1 MSYGSQHITAQI
13 LSDLEEINETSAAD
27 LEEIVNKPLVI
38 TGASGFV
45 GTWLTLSWVA
55 AHKKFSG
62 RGQLL
67 ITSRNPQSLI
77 PLVKVIDP
85 RSPVSAVASDIRNL
99 HIPSDFRNGNLI
111 HAATPAS
118 AALNSSD
125 PAAMLKV
132 IIEGQERVLA
142 EAIRMNSKVLFL
154 SSGAVYGRQPLEVE
168 RLTETWEGA
177 PPISDSNS
185 AYHEGKRVAE
195 LMGNIAATKQG
206 LHFVTAR
213 LFAFIAPFL
222 PLDAHF
228 AAGNFIRDALTSTEI
243 NIQSGGGSLR
253 SYLYA
258 TDLCKSLWA
267 LTTRGLNM
275 NAYNVGSDREVS
287 ITDLANAVALIGNPS
302 IVIQQHGVNTVSNT
316 TRYVPSVNKIEQGLG
331 MKNTIS
337 LEDCISRTIKWY
349 FQSENQHIEKM
360 EK

>member
-13 LSDLEEINETSAAD
+13 LSDLEEINEKSAAD

-77 PLVKVIDP
+77 PLTKVIDP
-85 RSPVSAVASDIRNL
+85 RSPVTVLTSDIRNL

-142 EAIRMNSKVLFL
+142 EAVRMNNKVLFL
-154 SSGAVYGRQPLEVE
+154 SSGAVYGRQPLDVE
-168 RLTETWEGA
+168 GLSETWEGA

-195 LMGNIAATKQG
+195 LMGNIAATKRG
-206 LHFVTAR
+206 LDFVTAR

-222 PLDAHF
+222 PLGTHF
-228 AAGNFIRDALTSTEI
+228 AAGNFIQDAVTSNQIEI
-243 NIQSGGGSLR
+243 KSGGGSIR

-258 TDLCKSLWA
+258 TDLCASLWA
-267 LTTRGLNM
+267 LQARGQTM
-275 NAYNVGSDREVS
+275 RAYNVGSDQEVS
-287 ITDLANAVALIGNPS
+287 IRNLAIEV
-302 IVIQQHGVNTVSNT
+302 VNCTNKEAQVMVNGIDTSENV
-316 TRYVPSVNKIEQGLG
+316 TRYVPSIERIRKEIGFSQSVPLEQSLLRTSTWLKETE
-331 MKNTIS
+331 MK
-337 LEDCISRTIKWY
+337 
-349 FQSENQHIEKM
+349 
-360 EK
+360 

>member
-1 MSYGSQHITAQI
+1 MSYGPQHITAQI
-13 LSDLEEINETSAAD
+13 LSDLEEINQNSGAD

-55 AHKKFSG
+55 AHKKLNG

-77 PLVKVIDP
+77 PLTKVIDP
-85 RSPVSAVASDIRNL
+85 RSPVTELASDIRNL

-132 IIEGQERVLA
+132 VIEGQERVLA
-142 EAIRMNSKVLFL
+142 EAIRMNNKVLFL
-154 SSGAVYGRQPLEVE
+154 SSGAVYGRQPLDVE
-168 RLTETWEGA
+168 RLSETWEGA

-195 LMGNIAATKQG
+195 LMGNIASDKQG
-206 LHFVTAR
+206 LHFVSAR
-213 LFAFIAPFL
+213 LFAFLAPFL
-222 PLDAHF
+222 PLGTHF
-228 AAGNFIRDALTSTEI
+228 AAGNFIRDAINSDEI
-243 NIQSGGGSLR
+243 EIMSGGGSVR

-258 TDLCKSLWA
+258 TDLCSQLWA
-267 LTTRGLNM
+267 LLVRGTNAT
-275 NAYNVGSDREVS
+275 AYNVGSNIEVTIRE
-287 ITDLANAVALIGNPS
+287 LANA
-302 IVIQQHGVNTVSNT
+302 IVENINKSASVVVRGTDNSMNV
-316 TRYVPSVNKIEQGLG
+316 TRYVPSV
-331 MKNTIS
+331 
-337 LEDCISRTIKWY
+337 
-349 FQSENQHIEKM
+349 EKM
-360 EK
+360 EQEIEKSQTVFLNEALKRTSGWIRETGI

>member
-1 MSYGSQHITAQI
+1 MSYGPQHITEQI
-13 LSDLEEINETSAAD
+13 LSDLEEINQNSAAD

-55 AHKKFSG
+55 AHKKFNG

-77 PLVKVIDP
+77 PLTKVIDP
-85 RSPVSAVASDIRNL
+85 RSPVTALASDIRNF

-125 PAAMLKV
+125 PAEMLKV

-142 EAIRMNSKVLFL
+142 EAVRMNNKVLFL
-154 SSGAVYGRQPLEVE
+154 SSGAVYGRQPLDVE

-222 PLDAHF
+222 PLGTHF
-228 AAGNFIRDALTSTEI
+228 AAGNFIRDAATSNQIEI
-243 NIQSGGGSLR
+243 KSGGGSVR

-258 TDLCKSLWA
+258 TDLSSSLWA
-267 LTTRGLNM
+267 LLARGESM
-275 NAYNVGSDREVS
+275 RAYNVGSDIEV
-287 ITDLANAVALIGNPS
+287 TVLELANEVVRKINRSASVAIRGKDTLMN
-302 IVIQQHGVNTVSNT
+302 V
-316 TRYVPSVNKIEQGLG
+316 TRYLPSVDRLTSELNVKQTVFLDQALVRTYNWLG
-331 MKNTIS
+331 QATS
-337 LEDCISRTIKWY
+337 
-349 FQSENQHIEKM
+349 
-360 EK
+360 

>member
-1 MSYGSQHITAQI
+1 MSYGPQHITAQI
-13 LSDLEEINETSAAD
+13 LSDLEEINQNSASD

-55 AHKKFSG
+55 AHKKFNG

-77 PLVKVIDP
+77 PLTRAINP
-85 RSPVSAVASDIRNL
+85 RSPVTVLASDIRNL

-118 AALNSSD
+118 AALNASD

-132 IIEGQERVLA
+132 IIEGQERVIS
-142 EAIRMNSKVLFL
+142 EAIRMNNKVLFL
-154 SSGAVYGRQPLEVE
+154 SSGAVYGRQPLDVTH
-168 RLTETWEGA
+168 LPETWEGA
-177 PPISDSNS
+177 PQIGDSNS

-195 LMGNIAATKQG
+195 LMGNIAVSKEG

-222 PLDAHF
+222 PLGSHF
-228 AAGNFIRDALTSTEI
+228 AAGNFILEAVTSNQIE
-243 NIQSGGGSLR
+243 IQSGGGSIR

-258 TDLCKSLWA
+258 TDLCVNMWA
-267 LTTRGLNM
+267 LMSRGQTM
-275 NAYNVGSDREVS
+275 RAYNVGSEQEVS
-287 ITDLANAVALIGNPS
+287 IQNLAVA
-302 IVIQQHGVNTVSNT
+302 VVNCTNNEAQITVKGIDTFENV
-316 TRYVPSVNKIEQGLG
+316 TRYVPSVERIRSEIGFSQTVTLQQA
-331 MKNTIS
+331 
-337 LEDCISRTIKWY
+337 LSRTSTWLKEM
-349 FQSENQHIEKM
+349 ENK
-360 EK
+360 

>member
-1 MSYGSQHITAQI
+1 MSYGPQHITAQI
-13 LSDLEEINETSAAD
+13 LSDLEEINQNSGAD

-55 AHKKFSG
+55 AHKKLNG

-77 PLVKVIDP
+77 PLTKVIDP
-85 RSPVSAVASDIRNL
+85 RSPVTALASDIRNL

-132 IIEGQERVLA
+132 VIEGQERVLA
-142 EAIRMNSKVLFL
+142 EAIRMNNKVLFL
-154 SSGAVYGRQPLEVE
+154 SSGAVYGRQPLDVE
-168 RLTETWEGA
+168 RLSETWEGA

-195 LMGNIAATKQG
+195 LMGNIASDKQG
-206 LHFVTAR
+206 LHFVSAR
-213 LFAFIAPFL
+213 LFAFLAPFL
-222 PLDAHF
+222 PLGTHF
-228 AAGNFIRDALTSTEI
+228 AAGNFIRDAINSDEI
-243 NIQSGGGSLR
+243 EIMSGGGSVR

-258 TDLCKSLWA
+258 TDLCSQLWA
-267 LTTRGLNM
+267 LLVRGTNAT
-275 NAYNVGSDREVS
+275 AYNVGSNIEVTIRE
-287 ITDLANAVALIGNPS
+287 LANA
-302 IVIQQHGVNTVSNT
+302 IVENINKSASVVVRGTDNSMNV
-316 TRYVPSVNKIEQGLG
+316 TRYVPSV
-331 MKNTIS
+331 
-337 LEDCISRTIKWY
+337 
-349 FQSENQHIEKM
+349 EKM
-360 EK
+360 EQEIEKSQTVFLNEALKRTSGWIRETGI